1 MLNRTASLVMSTSL
15 LKTFLGKLDIKRHSP
30 SILYILCSVQIIL
43 KFVLLNID
51 TRFIK
56 ITDKISV
63 ICSVNTISV
72 LY

>member
-1 MLNRTASLVMSTSL
+1 MYNRTASLVMSTSL
-15 LKTFLGKLDIKRHSP
+15 LKTLPDKLDIKRHSP
-30 SILYILCSVQIIL
+30 SILYILCSVLVIL
-43 KFVLLNID
+43 KLVQLNID